1 MNRFIKL
8 NIFLCFCLY
17 AFSVLSQT
25 YPNKSIRIVEPTGPG
40 SAPDA
45 VVRDIIPA
53 LNDSFGQ
60 QVYIDNKPGG
70 NSLIGARE
78 VVRSPADGYT
88 IFHGNINNA
97 LNDLSPNVNNNCCR
111 LGESLIPVTRLVST
125 PLVLVVNP
133 SVQARTLKE
142 YMALAKTQPNSLT
155 YASGGAGSITQFLG
169 ELFKVKANVSIREV
183 PYKAIGAELPDVIA
197 GHINSAYLAPVVVAQ
212 HIKSGKLIA
221 LGVAGPKRVTII
233 SDVPTFA
240 EGGLQNVEAAGW
252 NGIFVATGTS
262 QAIVNRI
269 FNDFNKVLNTPS
281 ARSHAIEMGYD
292 FGSSTPEE
300 FGNFIKS
307 EISKWGQVIKDA
319 KLKLDE

>member
-1 MNRFIKL
+1 MKNFIKL
-8 NIFLCFCLY
+8 NLFLCFCLY
-17 AFSVLSQT
+17 AFTGLSQT

-45 VVRDIIPA
+45 VVRDLIPA

-142 YMALAKTQPNSLT
+142 YMAIAKTQPNSLT

-169 ELFKVKANVSIREV
+169 ELFKVKANVAIREV

-221 LGVAGPKRVTII
+221 LGVAGPKRVSII
-233 SDVPTFA
+233 ADVPTFA

-262 QAIVNRI
+262 PAIVNRI

-281 ARSHAIEMGYD
+281 AKSHAIEMGYD

-300 FGNFIKS
+300 FSNFIKS
-307 EISKWGQVIKDA
+307 EIGKWGQVIKDA